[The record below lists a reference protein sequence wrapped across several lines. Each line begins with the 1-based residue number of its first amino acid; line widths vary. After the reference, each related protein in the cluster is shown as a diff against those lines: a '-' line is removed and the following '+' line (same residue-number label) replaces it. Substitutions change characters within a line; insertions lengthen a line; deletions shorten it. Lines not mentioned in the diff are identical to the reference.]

1 MIVITWNTSN
11 LRLLRGSF
19 LCLLAASALAP
30 EKVTAGVA
38 PSLSCLNQAQFNFLQ
53 NLSSLDLF
61 ELAELVGLNELSHQA
76 GASGEW
82 GSAMSLRC
90 LPPDSAL
97 TVQEAL
103 VELGYAAQS
112 TNAAIQELPQDQGNP
127 ASGGGG
133 EADKACVRAL
143 RDDLHAMQHTRCG
156 RIVSSPVVPWGFAN
170 AFHVMVLQF
179 QRARRLGLTMTWYLP
194 VFVYYD
200 M

>member
-1 MIVITWNTSN
+1 MIMITRNTSN

-30 EKVTAGVA
+30 EKVTAGAA
-38 PSLSCLNQAQFNFLQ
+38 PSLSCLNQAEFNFLQ
-53 NLSSLDLF
+53 NLSRLDLF
-61 ELAELVGLNELSHQA
+61 EIAELVGLNELSHQA
-76 GASGEW
+76 GEW
-82 GSAMSLRC
+82 SSAMSLRC

-97 TVQEAL
+97 MVQEAL
-103 VELGYAAQS
+103 VELGYAAHS

-133 EADKACVRAL
+133 EEDNACVRAL